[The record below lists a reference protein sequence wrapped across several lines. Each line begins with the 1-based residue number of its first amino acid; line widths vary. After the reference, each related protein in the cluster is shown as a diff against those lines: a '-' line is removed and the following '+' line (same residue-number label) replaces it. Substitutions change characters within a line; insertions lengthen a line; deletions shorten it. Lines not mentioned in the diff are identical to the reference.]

1 MYFYRVVSGDYESHN
16 ERTFVSEVE
25 YTKEELED
33 IMVDTYRA
41 SCEYIINKEEHSVCF
56 DLNFTPDDRLFDTYE
71 GFSVKYLRD
80 KYGLI
85 ILEPK
90 VNVFIDS
97 THYGRSNELNER
109 FCKALD
115 SLFIDESCWDN
126 HCSRLSDETE
136 FPSWYRDKCLVYKKK
151 QARIKER
158 SCDNCEIAMKYE
170 SCKQKANPCDEWIW
184 NGDGTL
190 KQYGD

>member
-1 MYFYRVVSGDYESHN
+1 MYFYRVVSGDYEYHN

-41 SCEYIINKEEHSVCF
+41 SCEYIMNKEEHSVCF
-56 DLNFTPDDRLFDTYE
+56 DLNFTPDDRLFDNYE
-71 GFSVKYLRD
+71 GFTVKYLRD

-85 ILEPK
+85 ILEPN

-97 THYGRSNELNER
+97 THYGRSKELNER

-126 HCSRLSDETE
+126 HCSRLSDEKE
-136 FPSWYRDKCLVYKKK
+136 FPSWYRDKCLVYKRK

-170 SCKQKANPCDEWIW
+170 SCKQKANPCDEWVW

>member
-1 MYFYRVVSGDYESHN
+1 MYFYRVVFGDYESHN

-136 FPSWYRDKCLVYKKK
+136 FPSWYRDKCLVYKRK

>member
-136 FPSWYRDKCLVYKKK
+136 FPSWYRDKCLVYKRK
-151 QARIKER
+151 QARIKQR
-158 SCDNCEIAMKYE
+158 SCDNCEIAMEYE
-170 SCKQKANPCDEWIW
+170 SCKQKANPCDEWVW